1 MKEQTNEQERDQVRL
16 DAAERAARKRG
27 QFVITETKVETAVI
41 VGLITPRQNEKK
53 TEEYLNE
60 LEFLAETAGAKV
72 IKRYTQK
79 MNGPSSVTYLGTGK
93 LEEIAQ
99 FIKEK
104 QDEVDAYWEEQMALG
119 RPYEAC
125 IVTGTKA
132 RHGDDY
138 TESENASEHKSKRQ
152 RKLEKLLK
160 NQQLAQENVPQP
172 VGMVIF
178 DDELSAKQIR
188 NIEQVLQVKILD
200 RTSLILDIFA
210 MRAQTAAAKTQ
221 VELAQ
226 YRYMLPRLTRL
237 WTHLERQRGGSVGL
251 RGPGETQLEMD
262 QRIIRHRISLLKQRL
277 VEIDQQKTTQRKN
290 RGRLIRVALV
300 GYTNV
305 GKSTLM
311 NLLAKSDIFAENKLF
326 ATLDTTVRKVI
337 IGNLPFLLSDT
348 VGFIRKLPTDLVESF
363 KSTLDEVRE
372 ADLLLHV
379 VDISHPDFEEQIQ
392 VVEKTLG
399 DLGCADKPMIIIFNK
414 IDAYTWVEKEL
425 DDLTPRTKENIPLDE
440 LIRTWMAKLNDNCLF
455 ISATQRENVEA
466 LKETLYAK
474 VREMHVQK
482 YPYNDFLFDDYDTS
496 EEGVNAQ
503 DV

>member
-1 MKEQTNEQERDQVRL
+1 MKE
-16 DAAERAARKRG
+16 
-27 QFVITETKVETAVI
+27 FVITEAKVETAVL
-41 VGLITPRQNEKK
+41 VGLITPQQNEKK

-79 MNGPSSVTYLGTGK
+79 VNGPSSVTYLGSGK

-99 FIKEK
+99 FIKDK
-104 QDEVDAYWEEQMALG
+104 QDEVDAYWEEQIALG
-119 RPYEAC
+119 NPYQAS

-138 TESENASEHKSKRQ
+138 TEDDEMEAPKSRKQ
-152 RKLEKLLK
+152 KKLEKLLK
-160 NQQLAQENVPQP
+160 NQLAVQENVPQP

-178 DDELSAKQIR
+178 DDELSAKQMR

-311 NLLAKSDIFAENKLF
+311 NLLAKSEIFAENKLF

-337 IGNLPFLLSDT
+337 ISNLPFLLSDT

-399 DLGCADKPMIIIFNK
+399 DLGCADKPQMIIFNK
-414 IDAYTWVEKEL
+414 IDAYTWVEKEV

-455 ISATQRENVEA
+455 ISATQRENVEE
-466 LKETLYAK
+466 LKEALYTK

-482 YPYNDFLFDDYDTS
+482 YPYNDFLFDTYDTNG
-496 EEGVNAQ
+496 EGVNA
-503 DV
+503 DE